1 MERITVSTNISAPI
15 EKKKIT
21 LGILDKSR
29 TYCELELCG
38 RRMALS

>member
-15 EKKKIT
+15 EKVWEFWT
-21 LGILDKSR
+21 NPG
-29 TYCELELCG
+29 THCELELCG